1 MPGRLLSA
9 AILIPG
15 FLGLCWLDHRS
26 GPTAPALF
34 VALLAIGWTA
44 TAELVRLFPPPA
56 APPAPEPGDE
66 EDTPADYW
74 ADPKAARPSLLAAG
88 LGVTFA
94 LLGAWAPHWFVHAD
108 DPTLPATLSP
118 TNALTGLGG
127 VTIGVAAGLILAAVR
142 RVLRFDRPGG
152 HAEGLAAEAFGLL
165 YVGGL
170 LAVTAQLRWVGGP
183 DGDGSA
189 GYLAIGSLIAAAKC
203 GDTGAYFTG
212 RLLGKRKLIPRVSPG
227 KTWAGAV
234 GALFWAAV
242 GTTLWLWLAGESFG
256 RGELDFLRAAVFGA
270 AVGLAGLF
278 GDLVE
283 SVLKRDAGVKDAGA
297 LLPGMGG
304 VLDVLDSLL
313 LAGPVAVLLWSL
325 WPPA

>member
-1 MPGRLLSA
+1 MNGRLISA
-9 AILIPG
+9 AVLIPG
-15 FLGLCWLDHRS
+15 FLGLCWLDSRS
-26 GPTAPALF
+26 GPAAPALF
-34 VALLAIGWTA
+34 VALLAIGWKA

-56 APPAPEPGDE
+56 APPAPEEGA
-66 EDTPADYW
+66 PADYW
-74 ADPKAARPSLLAAG
+74 ADPNAARPSLRVAG
-88 LGVTFA
+88 LGVTLA
-94 LLGAWAPHWFVHAD
+94 LLGAWVPHWLLRTV
-108 DPTLPATLSP
+108 DPALPP

-127 VTIGVAAGLILAAVR
+127 VTIGAAAGCFVAAIG

-152 HAEGLAAEAFGLL
+152 HGPGLAAECFALL

-170 LAVTAQLRWVGGP
+170 LAVTAQLRWVGG
-183 DGDGSA
+183 GEA

-203 GDTGAYFTG
+203 GDTGAYLTG
-212 RLLGKRKLIPRVSPG
+212 RALGKRKLIPAVSPG

-234 GALFWAAV
+234 GALVWAAA
-242 GTTLWLWLAGESFG
+242 GTTLWLWLAGPAFG
-256 RGELDFLRAAVFGA
+256 RGDLHWERAITFGA

-313 LAGPVAVLLWSL
+313 LAGPVAVLLWSV
-325 WPPA
+325 WPPC

>member
-1 MPGRLLSA
+1 MTGRLLSA
-9 AILIPG
+9 AALIPG
-15 FLGLCWLDHRS
+15 FLGLCWLDHRA
-26 GPTAPALF
+26 GPAAPALF
-34 VALLAIGWTA
+34 VALLAIGWKA

-74 ADPKAARPSLLAAG
+74 ADPQAARPSLRVAG
-88 LGVTFA
+88 IGVTLA
-94 LLGAWAPHWFVHAD
+94 LLGAWAPHWLIRTV
-108 DPTLPATLSP
+108 PPELPP
-118 TNALTGLGG
+118 TNVLTGLGG
-127 VTIGVAAGLILAAVR
+127 VTIALAAGVLLAAVG

-152 HAEGLAAEAFGLL
+152 HAAGLAAEVFAIVYL
-165 YVGGL
+165 GGL
-170 LAVTAQLRWVGGP
+170 LAVAAQLRWVGGP
-183 DGDGSA
+183 SGGTGSA

-234 GALFWAAV
+234 GAIVWAAA
-242 GTTLWLWLAGESFG
+242 GTTLWLWLAGPSFG
-256 RGELDFLRAAVFGA
+256 RGELHLGRAVLFGA
-270 AVGLAGLF
+270 AVGLSGLL

-313 LAGPVAVLLWSL
+313 IAGPVAVLLWSV
-325 WPPA
+325 WPPAG

>member
-1 MPGRLLSA
+1 MLGRLLSA

-15 FLGLCWLDHRS
+15 FLGLCWLDHRA
-26 GPTAPALF
+26 GATAPALF
-34 VALLAIGWTA
+34 VALLAIGWKA

-94 LLGAWAPHWFVHAD
+94 LLGAWLPHWLVSAG
-108 DPTLPATLSP
+108 DPVLPP
-118 TNALTGLGG
+118 TNPLTGLGG
-127 VTIGVAAGLILAAVR
+127 VTIGVAAGLLLVAVR

-170 LAVTAQLRWVGGP
+170 LAVTAQLRWVGG
-183 DGDGSA
+183 GDA

-212 RLLGKRKLIPRVSPG
+212 RAFGKRKLIPRVSPG

-234 GALFWAAV
+234 GALVWAAV
-242 GTTLWLWLAGESFG
+242 GTTLWLWLAGPSFG
-256 RGELDFLRAAVFGA
+256 RGEPDLLRAIVFGA

-283 SVLKRDAGVKDAGA
+283 SVLKRDAGVKDSGT

-313 LAGPVAVLLWSL
+313 LAGPVAALLWSL